1 MSKPKRKA
9 SIPNVAAVGGGSNDP
24 HLQPSLDLLDPNT
37 TPKDV
42 AALLLS
48 LLPAGAKHDAAA
60 KKLVKALPVLTA
72 ELDARSNAMAKDNE
86 SEGAH
91 HPIAFQFQSLGTTST
106 ANGTSNI
113 GDDCDSCNDVCGDE
127 ATVAATPTTTAIQMP
142 EECFVKMMGFLNG
155 REIVQLSTVNK
166 AWLYISR
173 MPELWVTLDA
183 INGLSNK
190 ARRMTQKTLTV
201 LLERPQFVNLR
212 SLTLPMKVKLG
223 KTTIKSIAKSCPL
236 LETWNVGY
244 GRDTGRGKDS
254 DLEDAAEEFTKL
266 TSIRTNLWDVT
277 AWGIISV
284 AKVMGTRLLDLRI
297 DNDCICNHY
306 LNNGVLTVISEHCP
320 NLRFF
325 AYKMHSMFYK
335 GLFDWLTG
343 AGVISLVGGCRRLE
357 VLELENVRRI
367 ERADFVTIL
376 SMLDQDPGSFALRKI
391 DLVGYPF
398 VISGNPL
405 AIVDNSLDE

>member
-1 MSKPKRKA
+1 
-9 SIPNVAAVGGGSNDP
+9 
-24 HLQPSLDLLDPNT
+24 
-37 TPKDV
+37 
-42 AALLLS
+42 
-48 LLPAGAKHDAAA
+48 
-60 KKLVKALPVLTA
+60 
-72 ELDARSNAMAKDNE
+72 
-86 SEGAH
+86 
-91 HPIAFQFQSLGTTST
+91 
-106 ANGTSNI
+106 
-113 GDDCDSCNDVCGDE
+113 
-127 ATVAATPTTTAIQMP
+127 
-142 EECFVKMMGFLNG
+142 MMGFLNG